1 MVTLGSKKSVKI
13 NRKMDL
19 AIHATSCKNKNRAT
33 LDRRVERSFVTFRL
47 DPPYRIYVSCPG
59 EAETDAEPKRI
70 VVEGEAKSEA
80 KEEKR

>member
-1 MVTLGSKKSVKI
+1 
-13 NRKMDL
+13 
-19 AIHATSCKNKNRAT
+19 
-33 LDRRVERSFVTFRL
+33 L

-80 KEEKR
+80 KEEKRG